1 MTLQNYRSRRDQRRA
16 EKLARIR
23 RIQSFKAARE
33 ASGVASQILGQN
45 ALQQTVQ
52 PTIAP
57 NIPTGAMQQFQ
68 AQQGAQRTAN
78 IPFLPDVQLGAQTA
92 ARDTRGKPE
101 FGSFFGSGVLEN
113 LTGAAM
119 PALENVQKGLELFG
133 GAATSLAD
141 LAPGQLFA
149 GQNQGRGFAE
159 ILKEVSE
166 ESGRGKLFDVAG
178 QAQNLAE
185 AFRRTDMPSTQVSL
199 PGEGIPL
206 PGGRKLDDI
215 DVGVKGAIE
224 LGPEVLLGIATGGT
238 SAGGSLAKR
247 SAISVANVFGADIA
261 TGALKAGSKLG
272 RKQLADIE
280 KIEGVNEFSFTDYSR
295 VSGNI
300 ERTAEKGV
308 RSTIEKMH
316 DRFKGPLTAVIS
328 AASPARALD
337 ASRALPKAALVN
349 ARGLDIIQK
358 NSDLNLSTFL
368 KGFNDRGLGLPNE
381 VDGPMKFKDQGNS
394 PFTVTAGGQIS
405 DTGIEKIDNSEEW
418 EVFDV
423 FDKETNTMKPERLAY
438 TYDEVISDFFQP
450 DSTTGIK
457 QFLTKK
463 GVPVEKRMKGEPL
476 RLNPE
481 WVSRKKARH
490 TVNKKYAGENGI
502 NIGVYDE
509 GLGRYVEDISTPI
522 PKGSV
527 KLTSSQ
533 LDRLS
538 EVVTG
543 KVDVGDAA
551 VGAYDHIIP
560 AKWGTTKT
568 VKDADLLEVRELAAT
583 ALEIAWDNGDKRT
596 VNSMNRLLDKIDD
609 LSVDTAAK
617 PKITMKKTQDASW
630 SSDRVGGSGAIA
642 ADYGVYV
649 DGELAYNI
657 RQTQAPRWKKSAEWT
672 AYEAK
677 HPYTP
682 LWVSN
687 RSARPQ
693 STLKEMRKR
702 VEKHINETYATKPP
716 TQFDQKAADFASW
729 IRHWQDS
736 VEAVSLE
743 RTRITGGGLDPS
755 HTETYLKMLEEG
767 KIYSPRMPDGSDF
780 FEQLGHINKQDLR
793 RSAPAK
799 KRRQDYPRKLSSDDV
814 KKLVASGEYS
824 LSSPTEAM
832 HRYMQDMEKSAW
844 DYQLNKQLAVD
855 ATRADSG
862 VIHLGKMKRN
872 LNYKIKQIKAGA
884 HEFKHKDKKTL
895 QDLEKYYPATS
906 AVLARALES
915 SGFAVSKKWTKDID
929 SIKGALEAD
938 EYGVKLSDGTADG
951 NMLLDKTFVPT
962 RTGVVT
968 KREFKKVHKRDR
980 IPAYAN
986 FLFDSQEE
994 ASAAAKKHFPEETLE
1009 GLGKFTKV
1017 LAETGDIIRLG
1028 RTGFDFG
1035 FWLIQGLPTLG
1046 FAVGK
1051 MLTPGAAVKATENT
1065 AGMSNQKLGGLMLKE
1080 WGKSIPEA
1088 AKAFFDSERA
1098 IMTLADDVDLM
1109 REAVAN
1115 GLQVTRAST
1124 DVFDALNN
1132 GTILAKAGAVGESA
1146 DKLIRKAARPFERAF
1161 VAPGDYI
1168 RFQFYKALR
1177 PVAGQKGQE
1186 GLEQLT
1192 SSLNNMTGALSSKAL
1207 GVNPTL
1213 QQVERGV
1220 IAFSP
1225 RYTRACLSLLVDC
1238 FKGDVSGSNA
1248 RTSMAG
1254 MLGLGMAS
1262 YVAIVE
1268 ALQSAGSDQELH
1280 LDPTKSTFMTFD
1292 IEGDKIGFGG
1302 FWTQFAKLASKT
1314 AETAWDS
1321 DAREEWL
1328 GDDGIRTNPLI
1339 RWVRGRAAPTAGIGW
1354 DVMVGEDFLGR
1365 EIEGPVDWTEHI
1377 GRQTIPIWAE
1387 AALISDPYR
1396 TGPLGG
1402 VLEVGGARVRPL
1414 SPNERRR
1421 ELRNQIAVDNYGE
1434 KYVDLNGLQRDQIN
1448 AFEADMSLENQK
1460 ELERLHEQIM
1470 EQRVDRGDDLDLVI
1484 EKYHNR
1490 HGDIED
1496 EWHKSIQEGIS
1507 FLTAYPDLIDLEKF
1521 RHMYLSNANAVRR
1534 SKLEELNDVE
1544 GEYARAIEHFE
1555 SNTEKFGV
1563 DHPEDVAYN
1572 EYITNV
1578 IATDDFD
1585 RPEGFD
1591 YEARDQAINQFQM
1604 KWGNE
1609 VYGYVQERFRT
1620 GRNVPVLV
1628 NEFWQ
1633 GRKRFEYYWRDLEEA
1648 TLASMSN
1655 SSRLEPFYK
1664 EWKKATD
1671 NRQKEL
1677 EESVPMLKTLL
1688 NRMTQSRKELR
1699 KIDPQLDAWLF
1710 RWGYTS
1716 TMVAP
1721 ENEFSPDGVND
1732 AREFWRDTQPKRLEL
1747 FGIQGGIAL

>member
-33 ASGVASQILGQN
+33 ASGIASQILGQN

-261 TGALKAGSKLG
+261 TGALKAGSKLA

-381 VDGPMKFKDQGNS
+381 VDGPMKFKDQGDS

-405 DTGIEKIDNSEEW
+405 DTGIEKIDNSKGW
-418 EVFDV
+418 EVFEV
-423 FDKETNTMKPERLAY
+423 FDKETNTMKREPLPY

-457 QFLTKK
+457 KFLNKK
-463 GVPVEKRMKGEPL
+463 GVPVEKRIKGEPL

-481 WVSRKKARH
+481 WLSRIKARH

-527 KLTSSQ
+527 TLTKAQ
-533 LDRLS
+533 YEALS
-538 EVVTG
+538 LSAYNYIPVNSEGLRIIGTHHPASAILPDLAEVG
-543 KVDVGDAA
+543 WDK
-551 VGAYDHIIP
+551 
-560 AKWGTTKT
+560 K
-568 VKDADLLEVRELAAT
+568 AAT
-583 ALEIAWDNGDKRT
+583 FSGEDLVLLRQIAEETFNDPSGALMRTEKFGQTRNESLRYKTMMKR
-596 VNSMNRLLDKIDD
+596 VLDKIDD
-609 LSVDTAAK
+609 LSVDTAA
-617 PKITMKKTQDASW
+617 
-630 SSDRVGGSGAIA
+630 
-642 ADYGVYV
+642 
-649 DGELAYNI
+649 
-657 RQTQAPRWKKSAEWT
+657 
-672 AYEAK
+672 
-677 HPYTP
+677 
-682 LWVSN
+682 
-687 RSARPQ
+687 
-693 STLKEMRKR
+693 
-702 VEKHINETYATKPP
+702 TK
-716 TQFDQKAADFASW
+716 FDQKAADFASW

-862 VIHLGKMKRN
+862 VIHLGNMKRN
-872 LNYKIKQIKAGA
+872 LNHKIKQIKAGE
-884 HEFKHKDKKTL
+884 HKFKHKNKKTL

-915 SGFAVSKKWTKDID
+915 TPYSKKWTKDID

-938 EYGVKLSDGTADG
+938 EYGVKLSDGTTDG

-994 ASAAAKKHFPEETLE
+994 ASAAAKKHFPEETLG

-1146 DKLIRKAARPFERAF
+1146 DKLIRKVARPFERAF

-1268 ALQSAGSDQELH
+1268 ALRSAGSDQELH

-1421 ELRNQIAVDNYGE
+1421 ELRNQIAVDNYGK

-1648 TLASMSN
+1648 TLASMAN

>member
-1 MTLQNYRSRRDQRRA
+1 
-16 EKLARIR
+16 
-23 RIQSFKAARE
+23 
-33 ASGVASQILGQN
+33 
-45 ALQQTVQ
+45 
-52 PTIAP
+52 
-57 NIPTGAMQQFQ
+57 
-68 AQQGAQRTAN
+68 
-78 IPFLPDVQLGAQTA
+78 
-92 ARDTRGKPE
+92 
-101 FGSFFGSGVLEN
+101 
-113 LTGAAM
+113 
-119 PALENVQKGLELFG
+119 
-133 GAATSLAD
+133 
-141 LAPGQLFA
+141 
-149 GQNQGRGFAE
+149 
-159 ILKEVSE
+159 
-166 ESGRGKLFDVAG
+166 
-178 QAQNLAE
+178 
-185 AFRRTDMPSTQVSL
+185 
-199 PGEGIPL
+199 
-206 PGGRKLDDI
+206 
-215 DVGVKGAIE
+215 
-224 LGPEVLLGIATGGT
+224 
-238 SAGGSLAKR
+238 
-247 SAISVANVFGADIA
+247 
-261 TGALKAGSKLG
+261 
-272 RKQLADIE
+272 
-280 KIEGVNEFSFTDYSR
+280 
-295 VSGNI
+295 
-300 ERTAEKGV
+300 
-308 RSTIEKMH
+308 
-316 DRFKGPLTAVIS
+316 
-328 AASPARALD
+328 
-337 ASRALPKAALVN
+337 
-349 ARGLDIIQK
+349 
-358 NSDLNLSTFL
+358 
-368 KGFNDRGLGLPNE
+368 
-381 VDGPMKFKDQGNS
+381 
-394 PFTVTAGGQIS
+394 
-405 DTGIEKIDNSEEW
+405 
-418 EVFDV
+418 
-423 FDKETNTMKPERLAY
+423 
-438 TYDEVISDFFQP
+438 
-450 DSTTGIK
+450 
-457 QFLTKK
+457 
-463 GVPVEKRMKGEPL
+463 
-476 RLNPE
+476 
-481 WVSRKKARH
+481 
-490 TVNKKYAGENGI
+490 
-502 NIGVYDE
+502 
-509 GLGRYVEDISTPI
+509 
-522 PKGSV
+522 
-527 KLTSSQ
+527 
-533 LDRLS
+533 
-538 EVVTG
+538 
-543 KVDVGDAA
+543 
-551 VGAYDHIIP
+551 
-560 AKWGTTKT
+560 
-568 VKDADLLEVRELAAT
+568 
-583 ALEIAWDNGDKRT
+583 
-596 VNSMNRLLDKIDD
+596 
-609 LSVDTAAK
+609 
-617 PKITMKKTQDASW
+617 
-630 SSDRVGGSGAIA
+630 
-642 ADYGVYV
+642 
-649 DGELAYNI
+649 
-657 RQTQAPRWKKSAEWT
+657 
-672 AYEAK
+672 
-677 HPYTP
+677 
-682 LWVSN
+682 
-687 RSARPQ
+687 
-693 STLKEMRKR
+693 
-702 VEKHINETYATKPP
+702 
-716 TQFDQKAADFASW
+716 
-729 IRHWQDS
+729 
-736 VEAVSLE
+736 
-743 RTRITGGGLDPS
+743 
-755 HTETYLKMLEEG
+755 
-767 KIYSPRMPDGSDF
+767 
-780 FEQLGHINKQDLR
+780 
-793 RSAPAK
+793 
-799 KRRQDYPRKLSSDDV
+799 
-814 KKLVASGEYS
+814 
-824 LSSPTEAM
+824 
-832 HRYMQDMEKSAW
+832 
-844 DYQLNKQLAVD
+844 
-855 ATRADSG
+855 
-862 VIHLGKMKRN
+862 
-872 LNYKIKQIKAGA
+872 
-884 HEFKHKDKKTL
+884 
-895 QDLEKYYPATS
+895 
-906 AVLARALES
+906 
-915 SGFAVSKKWTKDID
+915 
-929 SIKGALEAD
+929 
-938 EYGVKLSDGTADG
+938 
-951 NMLLDKTFVPT
+951 
-962 RTGVVT
+962 
-968 KREFKKVHKRDR
+968 
-980 IPAYAN
+980 
-986 FLFDSQEE
+986 
-994 ASAAAKKHFPEETLE
+994 
-1009 GLGKFTKV
+1009 
-1017 LAETGDIIRLG
+1017 
-1028 RTGFDFG
+1028 
-1035 FWLIQGLPTLG
+1035 
-1046 FAVGK
+1046 
-1051 MLTPGAAVKATENT
+1051 
-1065 AGMSNQKLGGLMLKE
+1065 
-1080 WGKSIPEA
+1080 
-1088 AKAFFDSERA
+1088 
-1098 IMTLADDVDLM
+1098 
-1109 REAVAN
+1109 
-1115 GLQVTRAST
+1115 
-1124 DVFDALNN
+1124 
-1132 GTILAKAGAVGESA
+1132 
-1146 DKLIRKAARPFERAF
+1146 
-1161 VAPGDYI
+1161 
-1168 RFQFYKALR
+1168 
-1177 PVAGQKGQE
+1177 
-1186 GLEQLT
+1186 
-1192 SSLNNMTGALSSKAL
+1192 MTGALSSKAL

-1292 IEGDKIGFGG
+1292 IEGDIIGFGG

-1377 GRQTIPIWAE
+1377 GRQTIPICAE